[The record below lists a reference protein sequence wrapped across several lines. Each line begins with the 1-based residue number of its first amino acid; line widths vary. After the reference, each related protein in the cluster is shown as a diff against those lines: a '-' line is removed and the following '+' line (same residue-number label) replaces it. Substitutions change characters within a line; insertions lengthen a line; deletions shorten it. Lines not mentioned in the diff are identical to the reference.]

1 MSSYS
6 SISAVQKCHRS
17 RILRSAM
24 KGCGRLTDA
33 FIFGTA
39 YHESIENN
47 DINKGILELQKHG
60 MDNQIPLLQEMYNR
74 FNIFIARLGIE
85 ILEHEVSFNLTLDEG
100 EYEGKIDAIIRWNG
114 DIYLG
119 EFKTAKY
126 LTLEH
131 IDADAQITSYLW
143 ACDKLGVYNPKG
155 LIWIGNKKA
164 KEKEPVVLKNGHLST
179 AKNQGVSYNRYL
191 AKACEIY
198 GEDIPENIQSFMQW
212 LKVNDN
218 PSIAMVV
225 TKRTNHQKN
234 NCEKTIRRLMK
245 IEKEIME
252 NYKAKGIV
260 EALEDCITLPDKMCM
275 QTCPYKDLCSS
286 LYSGE
291 GITDEDVEIYIEGL
305 KED

>member
-24 KGCGRLTDA
+24 KGCNSLSDA

-39 YHESIENN
+39 YHESIEHK
-47 DINKGILELQKHG
+47 DVNKGISVLNKHG
-60 MDNQIPLLQEMYNR
+60 LESQIPLLEEMYNR
-74 FNIFIARLGIE
+74 FIIFIAKLGIE
-85 ILEHEVSFNLTLDEG
+85 ILENEVSFNLSLEEG
-100 EYEGKIDAIIRWNG
+100 EYEGKIDAILRWNG

-126 LTLEH
+126 ISTEH

-143 ACDKLGVYNPKG
+143 ACDKLGIYNPKG
-155 LIWIGNKKA
+155 LIWIGNKKS
-164 KEKEPVVLKNGHLST
+164 KEKEPTILKNGHLST
-179 AKNQGVSYNRYL
+179 AKNQGVSYNKYMS
-191 AKACEIY
+191 KAIEIY
-198 GEDIPENIQSFMQW
+198 GDDIPESILSFMQW

-234 NCEKTIRRLMK
+234 NCEKTIKKLMK
-245 IEKEIME
+245 IEKEIMD
-252 NYKAKGIV
+252 NYKEKGIV
-260 EALEDCITLPDKMCM
+260 KALEDCITLPDKMCM
-275 QTCPYKDLCSS
+275 QTCPYKDLCGS

-291 GITDEDVEIYIEGL
+291 GITDEDVKIYIDGL
-305 KED
+305 REE